1 MTETNI
7 FPENR
12 LPLADSSFSFSCH
25 AGVSCFTTCCRNVDL
40 ILYPF
45 DLVRLKSGLQVTS
58 ADILNR
64 YTRLVSGDNPYFP
77 TVMMRLTDAENN
89 PCPFLSAS
97 GCEVYR
103 HRPTACRTYPLERAV
118 DRRVK
123 GGHPTEYYF
132 LTRHDYCKGHNESKA
147 YTVREYIRSQFLDEY
162 NTYNDL
168 WAQLDTLFRTN
179 PWKGEG
185 MAGKLQQLAF
195 MVCFDIDG
203 FRVFSQEYNLLTQ
216 MKLTKVQRRAID
228 GDDGELLKFGFNWL
242 QGVLTGKISLKKG

>member
-1 MTETNI
+1 MTEKNI
-7 FPENR
+7 FPENL
-12 LPLADSSFSFSCH
+12 LPLAESSFPFSCH
-25 AGVSCFTTCCRNVDL
+25 AEVSCFTTCCRNVDL

-45 DLVRLKSGLQVTS
+45 DLIRLKSALHVSS

-64 YTRLVSGDNPYFP
+64 YTRLVSADNPYFP
-77 TVMMRLTDAENN
+77 TVMMQMTDSENR
-89 PCPFLSAS
+89 PCPFLTAS
-97 GCEVYR
+97 GCEVYG

-123 GGHPTEYYF
+123 GGHPKEYYF
-132 LTRHDYCKGHNESKA
+132 LTHHDYCKGHLESKA
-147 YTVREYIRSQFLDEY
+147 YTAREYVRSQFLDEY

-216 MKLTKVQRRAID
+216 MRLTKMQRRAID
-228 GDDGELLKFGFNWL
+228 EDDGELLKFGFDWL
-242 QGVLTGKISLKKG
+242 HGILTGKISLKKG